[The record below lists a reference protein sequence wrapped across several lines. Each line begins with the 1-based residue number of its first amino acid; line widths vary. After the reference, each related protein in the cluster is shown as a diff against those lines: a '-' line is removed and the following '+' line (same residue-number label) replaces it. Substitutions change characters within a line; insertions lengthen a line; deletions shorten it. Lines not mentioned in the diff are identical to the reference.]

1 MRAPRY
7 AIYYTP
13 PPGSPLAQFGN
24 SVLGYDCAGATD
36 LPHLQLD
43 GVDPAALAE
52 ATAEP
57 RRYGFH
63 ATLKAPFYLNDRNE
77 ADLVA
82 ALDAL
87 AAGHAPVTLGRL
99 AVAVIGR
106 FIALVPAEP
115 NAPLMEFAGRC
126 VDAFDPYRAPLTA
139 ADRERRI
146 ASGLSARQIEL
157 LDRWGYPYVLEQFR
171 FHMTLTGP
179 LVPDRS
185 KIFAPLLAQAF
196 APLAGD
202 EVCIDA
208 VSLLRQDDPA
218 SRFHVVARRALTG
231 RVG

>member
-1 MRAPRY
+1 MPSPRY

-13 PPGSPLAQFGN
+13 PPASPLAQFGT
-24 SVLGYDCAGATD
+24 SVLGYDCASAID
-36 LPHLQLD
+36 LPHLTLD

-63 ATLKAPFYLNDRNE
+63 ATLKAPFYLSDRAE
-77 ADLVA
+77 EDLVA
-82 ALDAL
+82 GLTSF
-87 AAGHAPVTLGRL
+87 AARHAPVTLGRPV
-99 AVAVIGR
+99 VAVIGR
-106 FIALVPAEP
+106 FIALVPEKP
-115 NAPLMEFAGRC
+115 NPPLIEFAGRC
-126 VDAFDPYRAPLTA
+126 VEAFDPYRAPLTA

-179 LVPDRS
+179 LAPDRIE
-185 KIFAPLLAQAF
+185 IFAPRLTQAF

-218 SRFHVVARRALTG
+218 SRFRVVARRCLCG
-231 RVG
+231 QL